1 MGMYVESWTN
11 DACSNF
17 EVTKGKRVLFG
28 CKIFELDYWA
38 VYKSKWL
45 V

>member
-1 MGMYVESWTN
+1 MYVEGRAN
-11 DACSNF
+11 DVDSNF
-17 EVTKGKRVLFG
+17 EVTKGKRVLFR
-28 CKIFELDYWA
+28 CEIFELDYWA